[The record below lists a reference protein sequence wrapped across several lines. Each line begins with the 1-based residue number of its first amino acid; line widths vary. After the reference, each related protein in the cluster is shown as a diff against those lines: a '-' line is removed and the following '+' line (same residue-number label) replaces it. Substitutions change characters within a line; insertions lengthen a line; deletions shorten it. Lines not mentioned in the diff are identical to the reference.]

1 MFQGGHRTFLLPR
14 IHISKWTPILPQMY
28 ASEKVSSSVGRS
40 LYLKGAVTD
49 DKPSSRKASN
59 RRGSGTYGN
68 QQVEPKKGERKMV
81 AGKSWVA
88 SARHKTDT
96 EGRTEMRKN
105 QMLNCLVRR
114 VGGQV
119 QAWQ

>member
-1 MFQGGHRTFLLPR
+1 
-14 IHISKWTPILPQMY
+14 MY

-59 RRGSGTYGN
+59 LRESGTYGN
-68 QQVEPKKGERKMV
+68 QPAEPKKGERKMV

-88 SARHKTDT
+88 SSRHKTDT

-105 QMLNCLVRR
+105 QMLNYLVRR